1 MFWIEYSC
9 REELKG
15 RICDKEMKQLSLLSS
30 YLDMALFEQN
40 FGGQGERSARLSSR
54 LILSAVSPRRPRRL
68 WFRLFHLGRA
78 KSPVITMLADF
89 VISHVYGENG
99 NVVGSNGDVEIHVM
113 QLICNQL
120 RHIAFPCQLHKAW
133 FVEFLLFQNQWIV

>member
-40 FGGQGERSARLSSR
+40 FGGQGERSARRVTQAATTTPIPTLP
-54 LILSAVSPRRPRRL
+54 PR
-68 WFRLFHLGRA
+68 
-78 KSPVITMLADF
+78 KSQ
-89 VISHVYGENG
+89 IS
-99 NVVGSNGDVEIHVM
+99 GDYYA
-113 QLICNQL
+113 C
-120 RHIAFPCQLHKAW
+120 
-133 FVEFLLFQNQWIV
+133 

>member
-9 REELKG
+9 REELKS

-30 YLDMALFEQN
+30 YLDMDLFEQN
-40 FGGQGERSARLSSR
+40 FGGQPLLEADIVRRVTQAATTT
-54 LILSAVSPRRPRRL
+54 LI
-68 WFRLFHLGRA
+68 LFHLGRA
-78 KSPVITMLADF
+78 KSPVNITMLADF

-120 RHIAFPCQLHKAW
+120 RHIAFPCQLHKA
-133 FVEFLLFQNQWIV
+133 

>member
-9 REELKG
+9 REELKS

-30 YLDMALFEQN
+30 YLDMDLFEQN
-40 FGGQGERSARLSSR
+40 FGGQPLLEADIVRRVTQAATTT
-54 LILSAVSPRRPRRL
+54 LI
-68 WFRLFHLGRA
+68 LFHLRRA
-78 KSPVITMLADF
+78 KSPVNITMLADF

-120 RHIAFPCQLHKAW
+120 RHIAFPCQLHKA
-133 FVEFLLFQNQWIV
+133 

>member
-9 REELKG
+9 REELKS

-30 YLDMALFEQN
+30 YLDMDLFEQN
-40 FGGQGERSARLSSR
+40 FGGQPLLEADIVRRVTQAATTT
-54 LILSAVSPRRPRRL
+54 LI
-68 WFRLFHLGRA
+68 LFHLGRA

-89 VISHVYGENG
+89 VISHVYEENR

-120 RHIAFPCQLHKAW
+120 RHIAFPCQLHKA
-133 FVEFLLFQNQWIV
+133 